1 MTLKKL
7 IFTALLL
14 IALNLS
20 FQPAQSNLFQ
30 QRHSNERHSIVHVID
45 IADDSYTSGFIE
57 SNKKAI
63 RRISVSLTAEIL
75 ATDSGY
81 IHYDSS

>member
-20 FQPAQSNLFQ
+20 FQPVQSNLFQ
-30 QRHSNERHSIVHVID
+30 RERHSIVHMID
-45 IADDSYTSGFIE
+45 ITDDTYMSDFIE
-57 SNKKAI
+57 SNKIAVL
-63 RRISVSLTAEIL
+63 RISVSIKAVIL
-75 ATDSGY
+75 ATDSAY
-81 IHYDSS
+81 SHYDTS

>member
-7 IFTALLL
+7 IITALLL

-30 QRHSNERHSIVHVID
+30 RERHSIVHVID
-45 IADDSYTSGFIE
+45 LADDPYMSDFIE
-57 SNKKAI
+57 SNKKAA
-63 RRISVSLTAEIL
+63 RRISVSLTTVIL
-75 ATDSGY
+75 AANSAY
-81 IHYDSS
+81 SHYDTS

>member
-1 MTLKKL
+1 MTLKKI
-7 IFTALLL
+7 IFAALLL

-30 QRHSNERHSIVHVID
+30 RERHSIVHVID
-45 IADDSYTSGFIE
+45 IADDPYTSGFIE
-57 SNKKAI
+57 SNRKAI

-75 ATDSGY
+75 ATDSAY
-81 IHYDSS
+81 IHYDTS